1 MESSQYHRKSN
12 AEVKGTRR
20 RIRLLMVVLIC
31 FMAWAAVTLW
41 DQLDKVNAKIGK
53 LEMMEVKLEEAQ
65 ASNEQYQ
72 REIIRYQDSEYIEQ
86 IIRRDLNMV
95 KEGET
100 LFIQTR

>member
-1 MESSQYHRKSN
+1 MESSQSHRKSN
-12 AEVKGTRR
+12 SEVKGTRR
-20 RIRLLMVVLIC
+20 RIQLLMVVLIC
-31 FMAWAAVTLW
+31 FMTWAAITLW
-41 DQLDKVNAKIGK
+41 DQIDKVNAKNGK

-72 REIIRYQDSEYIEQ
+72 REIIRYQDPEYIEQ